1 VTASRSHGLI
11 PLAWMSM
18 TADGLRLAVGTFTA
32 IPVPAPRRIT
42 RSTARAAMILAPLA
56 TLPIAAAAAVV
67 GVVGGWAGVPHLVT
81 AAVLVGVVALGSRGL
96 HVDGLADTADGLS
109 ASYDRAKALEVM
121 RRGNTG
127 PIGAVALV
135 IVLITQVAAAAA
147 VLGRPWGAVAVGGL
161 VCLSRVSLLVSCA
174 AGFTAARPDGLG
186 AAVAGV
192 VPRFVSGVGVAVA
205 AGAACLL
212 LAATGSPW
220 WLGVVA
226 VVLSGV
232 VALLLVLRCKNR
244 FGGITGDVLG
254 AGIELTFAA
263 LLIVGSAG

>member
-1 VTASRSHGLI
+1 MR
-11 PLAWMSM
+11 M

-42 RSTARAAMILAPLA
+42 RSTARTAMILAPLA

-67 GVVGGWAGVPHLVT
+67 GVVGGAAAVPNLVT
-81 AAVLVGVVALGSRGL
+81 AAVLIGVVALGSRGL
-96 HVDGLADTADGLS
+96 HLDGLADTADGLS

-135 IVLITQVAAAAA
+135 IVLITQIAAAAA
-147 VLGRPWGAVAVGGL
+147 ILGRPWGALAAGGL
-161 VCLSRVSLLVSCA
+161 ICLSRGSLLISCA
-174 AGFTAARPDGLG
+174 AGIGAARPDGLG

-192 VPRFVSGVGVAVA
+192 VPRVVSGVGLVLA
-205 AGAACLL
+205 AAIACVL
-212 LAATGSPW
+212 LAVTGSPW

-226 VVLSGV
+226 IVLSGV
-232 VALLLVLRCKNR
+232 VALLLVLRCKSR

-254 AGIELTFAA
+254 AGIELTLAA
-263 LLIVGSAG
+263 LLMVASAG